1 MMGERTVQ
9 EIFDLAISRGFYTI
23 DSTLSSSRYMCDSL
37 NIMNKCSLLSDDEYL
52 KTRKEIN
59 KYLSDLRRKNKRNV
73 YESTFLYDT
82 LKKLGVLSKKVSR
95 QEAWAFLVSVYSDW
109 ENRPLI

>member
-1 MMGERTVQ
+1 MSERTVQ

-23 DSTLSSSRYMCDSL
+23 NSTLSSSRYMCHSL
-37 NIMNKCSLLSDDEYL
+37 NIMNNRSLLSDYEYL

-59 KYLSDLRRKNKRNV
+59 KYLADLGRRNKGNV
-73 YESTFLYDT
+73 FEIMFLYDT
-82 LKKLGVLSKKVSR
+82 LKKLGVLSKKVSK
-95 QEAWAFLVSVYSDW
+95 QEAFDFLVSIYSDW